1 MVSICYWT
9 EVLIAL
15 VYARFRYECS
25 FCKCDINGF
34 QQNTLKS
41 KRSVN
46 Q

>member
-9 EVLIAL
+9 EELIAL